1 MASRYSSN
9 LELAAYSGPMIAMSI
24 VNMLL
29 IAYLP
34 NFYAAEIGI
43 TIATVGA
50 IFMGARAFDAVIDP
64 VIGNLDIIKSART
77 IVPSHP

>member
-1 MASRYSSN
+1 MTGLNKTGN
-9 LELAAYSGPMIAMSI
+9 LSLAAYSGPMIAMSI

-43 TIATVGA
+43 SIATVGL
-50 IFMGARAFDAVIDP
+50 IFMGARAFDAVNRSRDW
-64 VIGNLDIIKSART
+64 
-77 IVPSHP
+77 

>member
-1 MASRYSSN
+1 MASRYSNN

-64 VIGNLDIIKSART
+64 AETRQVILQALAAAGA
-77 IVPSHP
+77 